1 MHWFFGGITESA
13 MQKQYFSQFV
23 TGVLL
28 TSFIAIPALAA
39 QGGFSAEKEPVVT
52 EHMYAG
58 HKVQQEN
65 SQSRIQIVSSM
76 HEGAWITL
84 EGNVVSQ
91 QQDEWYTFRDPTGT
105 IKVRIPQKVWNGQH
119 FDAQDL
125 VRVSGPVSHEND
137 GSILYVAVI
146 SKP

>member
-1 MHWFFGGITESA
+1 
-13 MQKQYFSQFV
+13 
-23 TGVLL
+23 
-28 TSFIAIPALAA
+28 AA

>member
-1 MHWFFGGITESA
+1 
-13 MQKQYFSQFV
+13 MQKQYFSQIRHQFV
-23 TGVLL
+23 NITGMLL

-39 QGGFSAEKEPVVT
+39 QGGFSAEKEPVAT
-52 EHMYAG
+52 ERMYAG

>member
-1 MHWFFGGITESA
+1 

-105 IKVRIPQKVWNGQH
+105 ISPHPAESLER
-119 FDAQDL
+119 AAL
-125 VRVSGPVSHEND
+125 RCSGP
-137 GSILYVAVI
+137 GTGQWTG
-146 SKP
+146 KP

>member
-1 MHWFFGGITESA
+1 

-125 VRVSGPVSHEND
+125 VRVSGQVIHENGATSLD
-137 GSILYVAVI
+137 VGVI

>member
-1 MHWFFGGITESA
+1 
-13 MQKQYFSQFV
+13 MQKQYFSQIRRQFV
-23 TGVLL
+23 TVTGMLL

-39 QGGFSAEKEPVVT
+39 QGGFSAEKEPVAT
-52 EHMYAG
+52 ERMYAG

-65 SQSRIQIVSSM
+65 GQSRIQAVSSM

-84 EGNVVSQ
+84 EGNVISQ

-125 VRVSGPVSHEND
+125 VRMSGQVVHPSSTATISVER
-137 GSILYVAVI
+137 I

>member
-1 MHWFFGGITESA
+1 
-13 MQKQYFSQFV
+13 MQKQYFSQIRRQFFNV
-23 TGVLL
+23 TGMLL

-52 EHMYAG
+52 ERMYAG

-65 SQSRIQIVSSM
+65 GQSRIQAVPSM
-76 HEGAWITL
+76 REGAWVTL
-84 EGNVVSQ
+84 EGNVISQ
-91 QQDEWYTFRDPTGT
+91 QQEEWYTFRDPTGT
-105 IKVRIPQKVWNGQH
+105 IKVRIQQKVWNGQH

-125 VRVSGPVSHEND
+125 VRVSGKVSHEN
-137 GSILYVAVI
+137 GSTILDVAVI

>member
-1 MHWFFGGITESA
+1 
-13 MQKQYFSQFV
+13 MQKQYFSQIQRQFVNV
-23 TGVLL
+23 TGMLL

-39 QGGFSAEKEPVVT
+39 QGGFSAEKEPVAT
-52 EHMYAG
+52 ERMYAG

-65 SQSRIQIVSSM
+65 GQSRIQAVSSM

-84 EGNVVSQ
+84 EGNVISQ
-91 QQDEWYTFRDPTGT
+91 QQDEWYNFRDPTGT
-105 IKVRIPQKVWNGQH
+105 IKVRIAQKVWNGQH

-125 VRVSGPVSHEND
+125 VRVSGQISHNNG
-137 GSILYVAVI
+137 GSTLDAEII

>member
-1 MHWFFGGITESA
+1 

-91 QQDEWYTFRDPTGT
+91 
-105 IKVRIPQKVWNGQH
+105 
-119 FDAQDL
+119 
-125 VRVSGPVSHEND
+125 
-137 GSILYVAVI
+137 
-146 SKP
+146 

>member
-1 MHWFFGGITESA
+1 

-65 SQSRIQIVSSM
+65 SQSRIQIVSSRGSRDFPSKNDKVLWRPRRLWPP
-76 HEGAWITL
+76 EG
-84 EGNVVSQ
+84 
-91 QQDEWYTFRDPTGT
+91 YYFFRDPY
-105 IKVRIPQKVWNGQH
+105 
-119 FDAQDL
+119 L
-125 VRVSGPVSHEND
+125 
-137 GSILYVAVI
+137 GSV
-146 SKP
+146 

>member
-1 MHWFFGGITESA
+1 
-13 MQKQYFSQFV
+13 
-23 TGVLL
+23 
-28 TSFIAIPALAA
+28 
-39 QGGFSAEKEPVVT
+39 
-52 EHMYAG
+52 MYAG

-91 QQDEWYTFRDPTGT
+91 QQDSGIVHDNRYHQSPH
-105 IKVRIPQKVWNGQH
+105 PQKVWNGQH

-125 VRVSGPVSHEND
+125 VQVSGPVSHEND

-146 SKP
+146 SKPKTQF

>member
-1 MHWFFGGITESA
+1 

-65 SQSRIQIVSSM
+65 V
-76 HEGAWITL
+76 
-84 EGNVVSQ
+84 
-91 QQDEWYTFRDPTGT
+91 
-105 IKVRIPQKVWNGQH
+105 
-119 FDAQDL
+119 
-125 VRVSGPVSHEND
+125 
-137 GSILYVAVI
+137 
-146 SKP
+146 

>member
-1 MHWFFGGITESA
+1 

-23 TGVLL
+23 TGVLF
-28 TSFIAIPALAA
+28 TSFIAIPALVA

>member
-1 MHWFFGGITESA
+1 MESA

-91 QQDEWYTFRDPTGT
+91 QQDEWYTLRDPTGT

>member
-1 MHWFFGGITESA
+1 MEPA
-13 MQKQYFSQFV
+13 MQKQYFSQFINV

-39 QGGFSAEKEPVVT
+39 QGGFSAEKEPVAT
-52 EHMYAG
+52 ERMYAG

-65 SQSRIQIVSSM
+65 GQSRIQAVSSM

-84 EGNVVSQ
+84 EGNVISQ

-105 IKVRIPQKVWNGQH
+105 IKVRIAQKVWNGQH

-125 VRVSGPVSHEND
+125 VRVSGQISHKNGVSTLDVE
-137 GSILYVAVI
+137 II